1 MSLAYLFTW
10 LLVFLRSVGVVMFL
24 PTLAGREIPVTVR
37 LGLSL
42 CLATMLAGIV
52 PQAVLPTTYPALGL
66 VAAGEVLLGLGMGFV
81 IRITFSA
88 VEMAGRVISNE
99 IGLSAQPGFGAPEPS
114 SEPAAAFLTSFATLL
129 FFLVGG
135 HLMVIGA
142 FARSLSL
149 APVGRPV
156 FAAGAG
162 EALIAGTSHMLEIG
176 LRLAAPFIAL
186 NFLVTLAFS
195 VLSRAVPRMN
205 VFVLSFSLRSL
216 LGLGL
221 LSGGGALLAR
231 YLFVEFD
238 RLPFEMLRLVA
249 AR

>member
-1 MSLAYLFTW
+1 MSLEYLLTW

-24 PTLAGREIPVTVR
+24 PTLGGREIPVPIR

-42 CLATMLAGIV
+42 CLATILAGIV
-52 PQAVLPTTYPALGL
+52 PQASLPANYPALGL
-66 VAAGEVLLGLGMGFV
+66 VAAGEVLLGLGLGFV

-88 VEMAGRVISNE
+88 VEMAGRVMSNE
-99 IGLSAQPGFGAPEPS
+99 IGLTAQPGFGAPEPS
-114 SEPAAAFLTSFATLL
+114 SEPVAAFLMSFATVI

-149 APVGRPV
+149 APVGRSLFGP
-156 FAAGAG
+156 GAG
-162 EALIAGTSHMLEIG
+162 EALIADTSHMLEIG

-221 LSGGGALLAR
+221 LGGGGALVAR
-231 YLFVEFD
+231 YLFAEFD
-238 RLPFEMLRLVA
+238 RLPFEMLRLVSG
-249 AR
+249 R

>member
-1 MSLAYLFTW
+1 MSLEYLFTW
-10 LLVFLRSVGVVMFL
+10 LLVFLRSIGVVMFL
-24 PTLAGREIPVTVR
+24 PTLAGRAIPVPVR
-37 LGLSL
+37 LALSL
-42 CLATMLAGIV
+42 CLATILAGVV
-52 PQAVLPTTYPALGL
+52 PQAGVPSNYPALGL

-81 IRITFSA
+81 IRITFSS

-99 IGLSAQPGFGAPEPS
+99 IGLSTQPGFGAPEPA
-114 SEPAAAFLTSFATLL
+114 SEPVAAFLTIFATLI

-142 FARSLSL
+142 FARSFSL
-149 APVGRPV
+149 AAAGRP
-156 FAAGAG
+156 FFSPSAG
-162 EALIAGTSHMLEIG
+162 EQLIAATSHMLEIG

-205 VFVLSFSLRSL
+205 VFVLSYSLRSL

-221 LSGGGALLAR
+221 LSGGGALVAR

-238 RLPFEMLRLVA
+238 RLPFDMLRLVSP
-249 AR
+249 R